1 MDNADVQQKAY
12 YKANGTNPERFT
24 IKIVLIK
31 ESQSYC
37 VYRNGEKIGWFA
49 QLSNVLDLIAM
60 EFKDALDV

>member
-1 MDNADVQQKAY
+1 MEEQK
-12 YKANGTNPERFT
+12 ERCT

-31 ESQSYC
+31 ETQSYC

-60 EFKDALDV
+60 EFKDELEV